1 MSKIPT
7 PTKSF
12 TSEPLLVPT
21 GATDVLVLQAQVHEK
36 LSWRLARNDHYS
48 FDEIEHIATLD
59 HLLFPR
65 SFVIDE
71 NLCNRFRR
79 LAMFSQ
85 VGLRPV
91 RTITSHRKIV
101 GPVIVLLKNL
111 TWLLVKVHLQNTMD
125 ALQEL
130 HCGIVELLAQQVV
143 EVERLKGGE
152 QREAGL

>member
-12 TSEPLLVPT
+12 TDEPLLVPT
-21 GATDVLVLQAQVHEK
+21 GATDVSVLQAQVHER
-36 LSWRLARNDHYS
+36 LSWRLANNDHYS
-48 FDEIEHIATLD
+48 LDEIEHIATLD
-59 HLLFPR
+59 RLLFPR
-65 SFVIDE
+65 SFIIDE

-85 VGLRPV
+85 VGLRPA

-111 TWLLVKVHLQNTMD
+111 TWPLVKVHLQHTMD

-130 HCGIVELLAQQVV
+130 HCGIVELLAQQVTD
-143 EVERLKGGE
+143 VERLKRGE
-152 QREAGL
+152 QKETRL